1 MDIDYIMSTIADKL
15 QDLVTAKEDMK
26 TALIEKG
33 VTPTGGLSTYA
44 TAVAKIPK
52 VIMIKA
58 NDGMTFGYSNTTM
71 SSTGTEMDTITTLNV
86 DMNGVTTSSAMFR
99 NAAVSTINLYDMDGV
114 IDTSKMFMT
123 CTKLTSINGLKT
135 QSVVN
140 MTDMFYNCP
149 KLTVPILDCGNVE
162 ILEGSW
168 SAVNVMGLKDLGKKP
183 NLVIGKYT
191 LGGLSR
197 DSIYNIIDTFY
208 DRKSAGYS
216 VIQIYIK
223 EDIYQTL
230 SSTYINKAKEKGW
243 EILQY

>member
-1 MDIDYIMSTIADKL
+1 MSTIADKL

-33 VTPTGGLSTYA
+33 VTPIGGLSTYA
-44 TAVAKIPK
+44 AAVSKVPK

-58 NDGMTFGYSNTTM
+58 NDGMTFGYSNTTP
-71 SSTGTEMDTITTLNV
+71 SSTGTEMDVITTLNV

-114 IDTSKMFMT
+114 VDTSQMFMT
-123 CTKLTSINGLKT
+123 CTKLTSINGLNT
-135 QSVVN
+135 HSVVN
-140 MTDMFYNCP
+140 MTDMFSYCP

-162 ILEGSW
+162 ILDGSW
-168 SAVNVMGLKDLGKKP
+168 SVSTIMGLKDLGKKP
-183 NLVIGKYT
+183 NLVIGKQT
-191 LGGLSR
+191 LWRLDR
-197 DSIYNIIDTFY
+197 NSIYNIIDTLY
-208 DRKSAGYS
+208 DRKTAGYN
-216 VIQIYIK
+216 VIQIYID

-230 SSTYINKAKEKGW
+230 SSIYINKAKEKGW